1 MRNPCR
7 RKVMD
12 MTISNPLM
20 QPETISSVTA
30 STCQFRQAAD
40 WFQSNSCPNR
50 TALAS
55 LWLLRV
61 LGKQQAP
68 QHTSTLGIS
77 RKVMK
82 HQTCATAPREL
93 YHLHFTL
100 QKGMLKDVVR
110 VKNEIQ
116 QLDIQSGD
124 WTGPQTLPQMSQ
136 ICLACKKIQKVTIF
150 MGSCVMKSDE
160 MINPGTSKCPSCSP

>member
-116 QLDIQSGD
+116 QLDNSVGGLD
-124 WTGPQTLPQMSQ
+124 RAANSSPNVANLFGM
-136 ICLACKKIQKVTIF
+136 QKDPESNHLHGF
-150 MGSCVMKSDE
+150 LCDE
-160 MINPGTSKCPSCSP
+160 IWWND

>member
-1 MRNPCR
+1 M
-7 RKVMD
+7 
-12 MTISNPLM
+12 
-20 QPETISSVTA
+20 
-30 STCQFRQAAD
+30 
-40 WFQSNSCPNR
+40 
-50 TALAS
+50 AS

-124 WTGPQTLPQMSQ
+124 WTGGLDRAANSSPNVANLFGM
-136 ICLACKKIQKVTIF
+136 QKDPESNHLHGF
-150 MGSCVMKSDE
+150 LCDE
-160 MINPGTSKCPSCSP
+160 I

>member
-1 MRNPCR
+1 
-7 RKVMD
+7 
-12 MTISNPLM
+12 
-20 QPETISSVTA
+20 
-30 STCQFRQAAD
+30 
-40 WFQSNSCPNR
+40 
-50 TALAS
+50 
-55 LWLLRV
+55 
-61 LGKQQAP
+61 
-68 QHTSTLGIS
+68 
-77 RKVMK
+77 
-82 HQTCATAPREL
+82 
-93 YHLHFTL
+93 
-100 QKGMLKDVVR
+100 MLKDVVR